1 MSNTETILISLLDI
15 VHQEIPEAEIK
26 PFDYGVE
33 KSIRVSIKAPYD
45 PERPSKRFQPIIIT
59 LHEDFVTSEFSKR
72 PFSEIRKKF
81 TSFIKN
87 KRAKFNPRTTQH
99 ANEPHTADYWVFP
112 DEC

>member
-1 MSNTETILISLLDI
+1 MWNTETIFTLLYI
-15 VHQEIPEAEIK
+15 VRQEIPEAETKLI
-26 PFDYGVE
+26 DDGVE
-33 KSIRVSIKAPYD
+33 KSIRVSIKAPHD
-45 PERPSKRFQPIIIT
+45 PERPSKKLQPIIIK
-59 LHEDFVTSEFSKR
+59 LHEDFATSEFSKR

-112 DEC
+112 NEC